1 MSRTMKRQS
10 FYTRK
15 KRIDMIRGINIHY
28 ERTMDKFYASQ
39 QRNIT
44 IVGIK
49 VKPHSGNCH
58 VQEP

>member
-1 MSRTMKRQS
+1 
-10 FYTRK
+10 
-15 KRIDMIRGINIHY
+15 MIRGINIHY